1 MTREKQL
8 SARDV
13 LRPDSKQVPEALEER
28 PPASVPEVVADVRTH
43 NGAEEAEE
51 DDEHDAVVS
60 RGGPRSSGEE
70 QGLAG
75 KGHARAFDEDSE
87 SRRRVAEGIDD
98 RGCIHGASYTDGLM
112 ADYGDHESSE
122 DPLHI
127 LRHSTAHLLAAAVT
141 ELYPDAKYGIGPPV
155 QDGFYYDFAFSK
167 PISESDL
174 GAIES
179 RMRRIAQ
186 EDRPF
191 VRDVVTRQQ
200 ALDEFGKRGQDY
212 KVELINDKVEGDEVS
227 LYRTGG
233 FVDLCRGPH
242 VRSTKDLKFFKL
254 LRVAGAYWR
263 GDEKK
268 PQLTRIYGTA
278 WPSAKELE
286 EHMKFL
292 EEAEKRDHKK
302 LGKELKLFALDE
314 RVGVGQVIWLPDGA
328 TIRRELERWIVD
340 EELRRGYR
348 HVITPHVAKLD
359 LYRQSG
365 HWELFHETMY
375 PPMKFEDGEELELR
389 PMNCPHHI
397 LVYEHDLHSYRDLPL
412 RIAELGQN
420 YRLEKS
426 GELMGMVRVRSF
438 NLNDAHIF
446 CTPDQVVAEVK
457 GAIQLANYFMGVL
470 GVEDYWYRLSL
481 RDHVKTKWAGTDEEW
496 ENAEAML
503 KEALDSLNLPY
514 QVSPGDAAFYGPK
527 IDFQVMDAHRR
538 EFTNNTVQVDYQL
551 PKKFD
556 LEYVAEDGSRQRP
569 VMIHRGAFGAFE
581 RMVAYLIELYAGAF
595 PTWLHPVQVIIIPI
609 TDAEH
614 EYAWRVAE
622 RLRQT
627 NLRVEVDG
635 RSERMQRK
643 IRDAQARKVPY
654 MTILGGREAESGHVN
669 VRDRS
674 GSQTD
679 EPLEEFVQRVTQEVA
694 ERRR

>member
-1 MTREKQL
+1 M
-8 SARDV
+8 
-13 LRPDSKQVPEALEER
+13 
-28 PPASVPEVVADVRTH
+28 
-43 NGAEEAEE
+43 AE
-51 DDEHDAVVS
+51 
-60 RGGPRSSGEE
+60 
-70 QGLAG
+70 
-75 KGHARAFDEDSE
+75 
-87 SRRRVAEGIDD
+87 
-98 RGCIHGASYTDGLM
+98 
-112 ADYGDHESSE
+112 YGDHEATD
-122 DPLHI
+122 DPLQV

-155 QDGFYYDFAFSK
+155 LDGFYYDFAFTK

-174 GAIES
+174 RVIES

-191 VRDVVTRQQ
+191 VHDTLTRDE
-200 ALDEFGKRGQDY
+200 AIAEFRKRGQDY
-212 KVELINDKVEGDEVS
+212 KLELIADKVAGDEVS
-227 LYRTGG
+227 VYRTGD

-242 VRSTKDLKFFKL
+242 VRSTRDLRAFKL

-278 WPSAKELE
+278 WQTQAELDDYI
-286 EHMKFL
+286 KFL
-292 EEAEKRDHKK
+292 VEAEKRDHKK
-302 LGKELKLFALDE
+302 LGKELKLFTLDE

-340 EELRRGYR
+340 EELKRGYR

-359 LYRQSG
+359 LYRTSG
-365 HWELFHETMY
+365 HWDLFHDTMF
-375 PPMKFEDGEELELR
+375 PPMRFEDGEELELR

-397 LVYEHDLHSYRDLPL
+397 LVYGHELHSYRDLPL

-426 GELMGMVRVRSF
+426 GELMGMIRVRSF
-438 NLNDAHIF
+438 TLNDAHIF
-446 CTPDQVVAEVK
+446 CTPDQVIGEIR
-457 GAIQLANYFMGVL
+457 GAIELANYFMSVL
-470 GVEDYWYRLSL
+470 GVTDYWYRLSV
-481 RDHVKTKWAGTDEEW
+481 RDNVKTKWAGSDEEW
-496 ENAEAML
+496 ESAEAAL
-503 KEALDSLNLPY
+503 KEALESLNLPY
-514 QVSPGDAAFYGPK
+514 KVGVGEAAFYGPK
-527 IDFQVMDAHRR
+527 IDFQVRDALRR

-581 RMVAYLIELYAGAF
+581 RMTAYLIEQYAGAF
-595 PTWLHPVQVIIIPI
+595 PTWLHPVQVILIPI
-609 TDAEH
+609 TDAQH
-614 EYAWRVAE
+614 DYASKVAD
-622 RLRQT
+622 RLRSLR
-627 NLRVEVDG
+627 LRVEVDD

-654 MTILGGREAESGHVN
+654 MAIVGAREAETDHVN
-669 VRDRS
+669 IRDRS
-674 GSQTD
+674 GNQVDSS
-679 EPLEEFVQRVTQEVA
+679 LESFASMVATEVT